1 MLQINEIMW
10 QDNMQFASLHIP
22 GPDCMGYGCPIANE
36 NNFFVWP
43 DKGEKIII

>member
-36 NNFFVWP
+36 NRFFVWP
-43 DKGEKIII
+43 DEGKK